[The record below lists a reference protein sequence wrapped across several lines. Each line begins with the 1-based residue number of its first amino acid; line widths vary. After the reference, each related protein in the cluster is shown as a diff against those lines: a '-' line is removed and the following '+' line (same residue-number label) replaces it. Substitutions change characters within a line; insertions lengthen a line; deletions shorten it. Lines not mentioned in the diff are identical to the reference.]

1 MALNPSPW
9 QTPPSGGQMSEA
21 EYSELD
27 ERTLNG
33 KYEYLNGVAR
43 LVEGATVA
51 HSEIAFNMLSAF
63 REHFASGPC
72 HACSSGVRVKINSET
87 HSQPDYVY
95 PDASVTCDPSDQ
107 RPQNTLIRSPRVVV
121 EVLSPSSAK
130 IDRID
135 KRKSYQACPTIQ
147 EIVLI
152 DQFSPLVE
160 IYRRDENDTT
170 RWNYVVYH
178 ESEQEVVIQCLDLSL
193 HMEEVY
199 KNIDFNEP
207 LDEGE

>member
-1 MALNPSPW
+1 MALDPLPW
-9 QTPPSGGQMSEA
+9 QTPPNGGQMSEA
-21 EYSELD
+21 EYFELD
-27 ERTLNG
+27 ERTING

-63 REHFASGPC
+63 REHFESGPC

-95 PDASVTCDPSDQ
+95 PDASVTCALADQ
-107 RPQNTLIRSPRVVV
+107 QPRNTLIRSPRVLL
-121 EVLSPSSAK
+121 EVLSPATAK

-147 EIVLI
+147 EIILI
-152 DQFSPLVE
+152 DQFSPFVE
-160 IYRRDENDTT
+160 TYRRSASDTAKWDLVIYDEP
-170 RWNYVVYH
+170 
-178 ESEQEVVIQCLDLSL
+178 EQKIVIQCLGLSL
-193 HMEEVY
+193 PMAKIY
-199 KNIDFNEP
+199 KGIDFDEP
-207 LDEGE
+207 LDEEE